1 MISGRR
7 KMCELYSSPAADSQP
22 VYSYRFNQ
30 RLWNRNE
37 TEGVQH
43 FDNVAFSF
51 QNISGLLGASPEFD
65 SHVQLARRV
74 GEAYVRFV
82 NDLDPNSKASYG
94 TNGTTNG
101 TGFSLPRWPRYDAEK
116 PKNLVLN
123 AKRSYVEDDTYRREG
138 IAFINS
144 PVVARELL
152 A

>member
-1 MISGRR
+1 
-7 KMCELYSSPAADSQP
+7 MCELYSTPVADSQP

-65 SHVQLARRV
+65 SHVRLARRI

-82 NDLDPNSKASYG
+82 NDLDPNPKVSYG
-94 TNGTTNG
+94 TNGTG
-101 TGFSLPRWPRYDAEK
+101 LSLPSWPRYDIEQ
-116 PKNLVLN
+116 PKNMVLN
-123 AKRSYVEDDTYRREG
+123 AERCYIEDDTYRKEG
-138 IAFINS
+138 TAFMNS
-144 PVVARELL
+144 PAVARELL